1 MLVAYVDDAATLGE
15 RIRLLLAGRP
25 WCGSWRS
32 RGPGRHRAPVP
43 LALSGALEQALQLV
57 VQDPVGCLE
66 LVDLVRERAAPV
78 RVEAAQDVLAV
89 VDAIWVAAVFG

>member
-15 RIRLLLAGRP
+15 RIRLLLA
-25 WCGSWRS
+25 CGSWRS

-57 VQDPVGCLE
+57 VQDLVGCLE